1 VRPSTSGA
9 ATALAIL
16 LAGCAAVT
24 PADRAQRTDP
34 VARLTPAGESPW
46 REDLGDPT
54 LRDLLRRADTGSLDI
69 KLALARLERAR
80 ADLALAGAAARTQV
94 TLGLAGA
101 SGGRTLSSHREAGA
115 PTLEAGYD
123 FDVSGQLARL
133 VEAAGSERQA
143 SAADVANA
151 RLLVGAETARAY
163 VGLCAARDG
172 LGGAERRR
180 GSADRALAL
189 ARARAAE
196 GYGTQQ
202 DLAAYA
208 ATARGAATLVEASH
222 ADVEAEAVRL
232 RVLLGNEATPLSC
245 PAGLPTPTA
254 ASDSVSADRVDQRAD
269 TQAALARLRAA
280 DSRRAAAVAAT
291 RPQFQISAVLGAP
304 DAAIATMLD
313 ARALAWALAGRV
325 GGTILDGGAGRAR
338 IDAATADA
346 DAADLAYRKTVLEGW
361 SEMRAAVVQT
371 AVAEARR
378 DQAQADM
385 IRAETRLRAMDARH
399 AEGAVDGLGMA
410 EAREQVEQARDALRL
425 AQVVAANARIR
436 RALAGGGR

>member
-1 VRPSTSGA
+1 VRAPTPGA
-9 ATALAIL
+9 AAALAML

-24 PADRAQRTDP
+24 PADRAARTDP
-34 VARLTPAGESPW
+34 VARLAPAGESPW

-54 LRDLLRRADTGSLDI
+54 LRDLLRRADAGSLDI

-80 ADLALAGAAARTQV
+80 ADLALAGAAAHTQV

-101 SGGRTLSSHREAGA
+101 SGGRTLSSHREVGA

-123 FDVSGQLARL
+123 FDISGQLARL

-151 RLLVGAETARAY
+151 RLLVAAETARAY
-163 VGLCAARDG
+163 VGLCAAREAFD
-172 LGGAERRR
+172 ASERRR
-180 GSADRALAL
+180 VSAGRALTL

-202 DLAAYA
+202 DLAAYV
-208 ATARGAATLVEASH
+208 ATAKGAAALVAALQ

-232 RVLLGNEATPLSC
+232 RVLLGDEATPVSC
-245 PAGLPTPTA
+245 PAGLPTPA
-254 ASDSVSADRVDQRAD
+254 AAPDSVPADRVDQRAD
-269 TQAALARLRAA
+269 TRAALARLRAA

-304 DAAIATMLD
+304 DAAIATLLD

-361 SEMRAAVVQT
+361 SDLRAAVVQT
-371 AVAEARR
+371 AATEARR
-378 DQAQADM
+378 EQAQEDLV
-385 IRAETRLRAMDARH
+385 RAEARLRAMDARH

-425 AQVVAANARIR
+425 AQVAAANARIR